1 MAEILAN
8 YIPNVLNNQAELL
21 KSIKETLIMV
31 SVSGIIS
38 LVIGIL
44 IGVLLVVTKK
54 GNILENRT
62 INNIFDKAINIFKSI
77 PFIIL
82 LAGLIPLTRIIVGT
96 GIGTKGAIVP
106 LVFGTVPFFARQ
118 IETALFEVDK
128 GVIEAAQAMG
138 SGPWDII
145 FRVYLRESL
154 PGIIRGVT
162 ITFVSLIGLS
172 AMAGFIGGG
181 GLGDFAIRYGYQRN
195 MIDITYVTIIIILIM
210 VSIGQGLGNLLIKK
224 ITH

>member
-1 MAEILAN
+1 MAEILAK
-8 YIPNVLNNQAELL
+8 YIPNVLNNQAELI
-21 KSIKETLIMV
+21 KSIKETLVMV
-31 SVSGIIS
+31 SVSGMIS
-38 LVIGIL
+38 LAF
-44 IGVLLVVTKK
+44 GVLLGVILVVTKK
-54 GNILENRT
+54 GNILENTT
-62 INNIFDKAINIFKSI
+62 INNIFDKLINTFRSI

-82 LAGLIPLTRIIVGT
+82 LAALIPLTRLMVGT
-96 GIGTKGAIVP
+96 GIGTKGSIVP

-118 IETALFEVDK
+118 IEAALFEVDK

-138 SGPWDII
+138 SGPLEII

-172 AMAGFIGGG
+172 AMAGSIGGG

-195 MIDITYVTIIIILIM
+195 MIDITYVTIIIILII
-210 VSIGQGLGNLLIKK
+210 VSIVQGVGNLSIKK
-224 ITH
+224 ITR

>member
-1 MAEILAN
+1 MAEILVK
-8 YIPNVLNNQAELL
+8 YIPNVLNNQAELI
-21 KSIKETLIMV
+21 KSIKETLVMV
-31 SVSGIIS
+31 SVSGMIS
-38 LVIGIL
+38 LGF
-44 IGVLLVVTKK
+44 GVLLGVILVVTKK
-54 GNILENRT
+54 GNILENTT
-62 INNIFDKAINIFKSI
+62 INNIFDKLINTFRSI

-82 LAGLIPLTRIIVGT
+82 LAALIPLTRLMVGT
-96 GIGTKGAIVP
+96 GIGTKGSIVP

-118 IETALFEVDK
+118 IEAALFEVDK

-138 SGPWDII
+138 SGPLEII

-172 AMAGFIGGG
+172 AMAGSIGGG

-195 MIDITYVTIIIILIM
+195 MIDITYVTIIIILII
-210 VSIGQGLGNLLIKK
+210 VSIVQGVGNLSIKK
-224 ITH
+224 ITR